1 MKNNQVDSALQVLA
15 LPVLVGFITTL
26 ILMAICSFVILIG
39 KISNTQISFLSIACL
54 GLGSFFTAFIASSR
68 AKQKRLLWGLVAGAC
83 LFGCMALVS
92 LLWLGQ
98 TVDFMRVLINFT
110 AAAIT
115 AILGSLLGASMK
127 RKRYKPNHKK

>member
-68 AKQKRLLWGLVAGAC
+68 AKQKRLLWGLAAGTC

-98 TVDFMRVLINFT
+98 TVDFMRVLINFI
-110 AAAIT
+110 AAAVT